1 MSPWPPFPSVSQR
14 LADSETCAW
23 MPCPPFS
30 MQSITAHKVEVG
42 EMRTGFHLASF
53 CLAATTSLGVLAP
66 AKTAPPITSGQV
78 CATYPPQLVAQKL
91 DKQTQPVASPGYSTK
106 LTSVDFAVYCSYRF
120 SAASMLN
127 IVFYGPAHP
136 VAELSGKKVLA
147 LGPSGRLLVSPPR
160 TFVFV
165 LSHGY
170 QINIGGQTA
179 AFSQTSLVTLAL
191 YITRHIP

>member
-1 MSPWPPFPSVSQR
+1 
-14 LADSETCAW
+14 
-23 MPCPPFS
+23 

-42 EMRTGFHLASF
+42 EMRKVFHLASF

-66 AKTAPPITSGQV
+66 TASAAPVKAAPPITSGQV

-91 DKQTQPVASPGYSTK
+91 GKQKPPVASPGYSSK
-106 LTSVDFAVYCSYRF
+106 FTSADFAVYCSYRF
-120 SAASMLN
+120 SAASVLN
-127 IVFYGPAHP
+127 IVFYGPARP
-136 VAELSGKKVLA
+136 VAELAGKKILA

-170 QINIGGQTA
+170 QVNIGGQTA
-179 AFSQTSLVTLAL
+179 AFGQSSLIALAL
-191 YITRHIP
+191 YVTRHIP